1 MLSRAAQR
9 KPGIP
14 LNILL
19 IRIDSSSDASARRK
33 LPKVYKYL
41 KDELGAMIFNGQSIV
56 GDGTTEQMTVMLIF
70 CHCVLYLLDP
80 AVISANH
87 RRRVREGDF
96 KAIFG
101 TSVPIPSLNTTEKI
115 TDEFIEMNI

>member
-96 KAIFG
+96 TAIFG

>member
-1 MLSRAAQR
+1 
-9 KPGIP
+9 
-14 LNILL
+14 
-19 IRIDSSSDASARRK
+19 
-33 LPKVYKYL
+33 
-41 KDELGAMIFNGQSIV
+41 MIFNGQSIIV

-87 RRRVREGDF
+87 RPTVRKGDF
-96 KAIFG
+96 KTIFG